1 MELTDI
7 LKDAFPSLSDE
18 SLALI
23 AGRCILAEYPKSEV
37 LFLEGDRGSHFFYL
51 IEGAI
56 KIFKTSPAGQEIV
69 LKLLE
74 PGTFFG
80 EVILLE
86 KNEYPV
92 SAVALTGSR
101 VVRIPADRFV
111 ELLDERS
118 FRNDF
123 IAMLMAKQRYLTE
136 RVLYLTSYD
145 VEERFFRFLID
156 RYGLR
161 TSYELDIS
169 KKDIASAIG
178 TIPETLSRLID
189 RLKRREVISWTG
201 STLVVQADYLEQFSP
216 DDTSDFPPDRML
228 PGKGRIP

>member
-1 MELTDI
+1 MELQEI
-7 LKDAFPSLSDE
+7 LREAFPLLGKE
-18 SLALI
+18 SLALM
-23 AGRCILAEYPKSEV
+23 AESCRLVDCPRSGV
-37 LFLEGDRGSHFFYL
+37 LFLEGDAGSAFFLL
-51 IEGAI
+51 IEGTI
-56 KIFKTSPAGQEIV
+56 KIFKTSPSGQETV

-80 EVILLE
+80 EVVLIE
-86 KNEYPV
+86 QGSYPV
-92 SAVALTGSR
+92 SAVAIQDSR
-101 VVRIPADRFV
+101 VLRIPCGPFMK
-111 ELLDERS
+111 LLDEPE
-118 FRNDF
+118 FRTGF

-189 RLKRREVISWTG
+189 RLKRREAISWTG
-201 STLVVQADYLEQFSP
+201 STLEVQAGYLEQFSP
-216 DDTSDFPPDRML
+216 EDAPDLSHRMPPE
-228 PGKGRIP
+228 KGPNP

>member
-7 LKDAFPSLSDE
+7 LKNAFPSLSE
-18 SLALI
+18 GSLALI
-23 AGRCILAEYPKSEV
+23 AGRCSLAKCPRNEI
-37 LFLEGDRGSHFFYL
+37 LFLEGDKGSAFFFL
-51 IEGAI
+51 IEGVI

-80 EVILLE
+80 EVILLQ

-92 SAVALTGSR
+92 SAVALTSSR
-101 VVRIPADRFV
+101 VVRIPSDRFV
-111 ELLDERS
+111 ELLDERH
-118 FRNDF
+118 FRTDF
-123 IAMLMAKQRYLTE
+123 IAMIMATQRYLTE

-145 VEERFFRFLID
+145 VEERFFRFLIG

-161 TSYELDIS
+161 ATYELDIS

-189 RLKRREVISWTG
+189 RLKRREAISWTG
-201 STLVVQADYLEQFSP
+201 NTLKVQADYLEQFSP
-216 DDTSDFPPDRML
+216 EDAPDLPDRM
-228 PGKGRIP
+228 PSGKGRNP

>member
-7 LKDAFPSLSDE
+7 LKNAFPSLSE
-18 SLALI
+18 RSLALI
-23 AGRCILAEYPKSEV
+23 AGRCSLAEYPKNEV
-37 LFLEGDRGSHFFYL
+37 LFLEGDKGSAFFLL

-56 KIFKTSPAGQEIV
+56 KIFKTSPTGQEIV

-80 EVILLE
+80 EVILLQ

-92 SAVALTGSR
+92 SAVALTSSR
-101 VVRIPADRFV
+101 VVRIPSDRFV
-111 ELLDERS
+111 ELLDERY

-123 IAMLMAKQRYLTE
+123 ITMLMAKQRYLTE
-136 RVLYLTSYD
+136 RILYLTSYD
-145 VEERFFRFLID
+145 VEERFFRFLLD
-156 RYGLR
+156 RYGLCS
-161 TSYELDIS
+161 SYVLDIS

-189 RLKRREVISWTG
+189 RLKRREVISWSG
-201 STLVVQADYLEQFSP
+201 NILEVQADYLEQFSLEDAP
-216 DDTSDFPPDRML
+216 ELT
-228 PGKGRIP
+228 GRIPS